1 MKLQLVFPTVE
12 YQTEWY
18 DIIKEMK
25 NAGERITPYSLQ
37 ADTESYDEYLDR
49 TNQVSKGINL
59 NGMVPADTFF
69 LVKAGEKRILG
80 AINIRYELNPYLFNY
95 GGNIGYG
102 IRPTERKK
110 GYATEMLKLALE
122 HCREKG
128 MDKVLITCNKNN
140 IASAN
145 TMIKNGGRLENEVW
159 DNDQFVQ
166 RYWIELTQNP
176 A

>member
-1 MKLQLVFPTVE
+1 MNLQLVLPTIE
-12 YQTEWY
+12 YQTEWFE
-18 DIIKEMK
+18 IVEEIKQ
-25 NAGERITPYSLQ
+25 AGERITPYSLH
-37 ADTESYDEYLDR
+37 ADVENYDEYLER
-49 TNQVSKGINL
+49 TNHVSKGINL
-59 NGMVPADTFF
+59 NGKVPADTFF

-95 GGNIGYG
+95 GGHIGYG
-102 IRPTERKK
+102 IRPTERQK

-128 MDKVLITCNKNN
+128 LDRVLITCNKNN

-145 TMIKNGGRLENEVW
+145 TMIKNGGKLENEVW
-159 DNDQFVQ
+159 DNDHFVQ
-166 RYWIELTQNP
+166 RYWIELAQNL